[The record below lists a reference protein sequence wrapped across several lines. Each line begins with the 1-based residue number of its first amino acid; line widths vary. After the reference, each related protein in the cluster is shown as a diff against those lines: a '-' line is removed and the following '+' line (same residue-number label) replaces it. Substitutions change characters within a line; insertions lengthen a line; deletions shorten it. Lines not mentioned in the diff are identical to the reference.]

1 MIRPL
6 MQAEWLRF
14 RSHPGNRWII
24 ATFLLVF
31 LLNAAWSGWTARE
44 HRHQQ
49 VAEAQAWRTMLE
61 HERSG
66 LLGTPKAGESLEQK
80 ARTAFEFARHGS
92 PPAQLPTLGGLTLG
106 TTALKL
112 LSPVSHV
119 TVTNRQADDRKSETL
134 TNPRLEAIG
143 EIDFATLTAL
153 LLPILCICLCYG
165 LLQEDRASGI
175 WRLTTMT
182 HPQAWQVLGASLLIR
197 WCVVLLCLALPSA
210 LAFGL
215 DPGASLLAYLS
226 WIAAGAGFAAIW
238 IILGG
243 LACLLPVSAGASA
256 SALLAVWIVSSF
268 VLPATLS
275 VQGDAKAPSR
285 MASIAA
291 LRVIQLDVDE
301 QAPALLAQW
310 YAQNA
315 DTTVPRQSHV
325 WPVSFM
331 PRYTEESLRAR
342 AIFRRFDAYRAT
354 RDSRLAAWALVSPPI
369 GLLDIADRLAGIDA
383 ARYHRY
389 ALAVDDYEDRW
400 RDYLTPRIM
409 FYRGLTPADLD
420 ALPTFAFSSAPTSV
434 AWPLVRLWVS
444 ALVLLLTFLL
454 FRHHANTP

>member
-1 MIRPL
+1 M
-6 MQAEWLRF
+6 
-14 RSHPGNRWII
+14 
-24 ATFLLVF
+24 
-31 LLNAAWSGWTARE
+31 
-44 HRHQQ
+44 
-49 VAEAQAWRTMLE
+49 
-61 HERSG
+61 
-66 LLGTPKAGESLEQK
+66 
-80 ARTAFEFARHGS
+80 
-92 PPAQLPTLGGLTLG
+92 
-106 TTALKL
+106 
-112 LSPVSHV
+112 
-119 TVTNRQADDRKSETL
+119 
-134 TNPRLEAIG
+134 
-143 EIDFATLTAL
+143 
-153 LLPILCICLCYG
+153 
-165 LLQEDRASGI
+165 
-175 WRLTTMT
+175 
-182 HPQAWQVLGASLLIR
+182 
-197 WCVVLLCLALPSA
+197 
-210 LAFGL
+210 
-215 DPGASLLAYLS
+215 
-226 WIAAGAGFAAIW
+226 
-238 IILGG
+238 
-243 LACLLPVSAGASA
+243 
-256 SALLAVWIVSSF
+256 
-268 VLPATLS
+268 
-275 VQGDAKAPSR
+275 
-285 MASIAA
+285 
-291 LRVIQLDVDE
+291 IQLDVDE